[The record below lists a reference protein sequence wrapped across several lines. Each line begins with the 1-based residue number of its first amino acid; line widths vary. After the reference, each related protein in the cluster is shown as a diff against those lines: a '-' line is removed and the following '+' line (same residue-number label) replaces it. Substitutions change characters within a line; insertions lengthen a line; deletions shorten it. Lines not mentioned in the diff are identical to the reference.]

1 MKDRYLILNNWSLA
15 VIAVLTFG
23 LLVTMATL
31 SYADSPR
38 RGETKPLVTVVEAP
52 GDYTA
57 LPWSAQPVPV
67 DALALASPLRTEIAA
82 DIFAGLL
89 SDPSWRVQYDSLFRS
104 FMSWGHDRDVAAV
117 MADAMAAERAV
128 AFADALLRAAGE

>member
-1 MKDRYLILNNWSLA
+1 MSKREIGYWVASISL
-15 VIAVLTFG
+15 VFFG
-23 LLVTMATL
+23 VVYGA
-31 SYADSPR
+31 SAYAAAQR
-38 RGETKPLVTVVEAP
+38 RGDPKPVVTWVEAP

-82 DIFAGLL
+82 DVFAGLL
-89 SDPSWRVQYDSLFRS
+89 SDPSWRAQYDSLFRTY
-104 FMSWGHDRDVAAV
+104 MSQNIDRDVAAA
-117 MADAMAAERAV
+117 MADTMAAERAV